1 MALALLLTAG
11 VGSGCAPA
19 DATAGA
25 SHRQAHTR
33 VKAGSLVTYT
43 LDDLDTSR
51 DGQVSRAE
59 FRAALER
66 KFKQLDSDGSG
77 KIDVLRECSEDGRSR
92 CQSADK
98 SGDGH
103 VDLAEFLA
111 HGEAEFDRVDV
122 NKNGSLSADEIREL
136 HIFAW

>member
-1 MALALLLTAG
+1 MALALSLTSGLASCASPDAG
-11 VGSGCAPA
+11 
-19 DATAGA
+19 AGA
-25 SHRQAHTR
+25 SHRPAHVR
-33 VKAGSLVTYT
+33 VRAGSLVTYT

-77 KIDVLRECSEDGRSR
+77 KIDVFRECSQDARSH
-92 CQSADK
+92 CQGADR

-122 NKNGSLSADEIREL
+122 NRNGSLSAEEIRQL